1 MSIPRHRQS
10 LPRFLFENALHDAGT
25 DDERSADFEDTVCIG
40 PQLQYSR
47 LDRRLDPTASQFCS
61 VRSGARQRSIYPFSN
76 DPSLELSKHAEH
88 LKHRFA
94 RGSSMNLVSLLSACR
109 KKSF

>member
-1 MSIPRHRQS
+1 
-10 LPRFLFENALHDAGT
+10 LFENALHDAGT
-25 DDERSADFEDTVCIG
+25 DAERSADFEDAVSIG

-47 LDRRLDPTASQFCS
+47 LDRRLDPTAPQFGA
-61 VRSGARQRSIYPFSN
+61 VRSGARQPSIYPFSN

-94 RGSSMNLVSLLSACR
+94 RGRRRIESLLV
-109 KKSF
+109 KE

>member
-1 MSIPRHRQS
+1 
-10 LPRFLFENALHDAGT
+10 LFENALHDAGT
-25 DDERSADFEDTVCIG
+25 DAERSADFEYAVSIG

-47 LDRRLDPTASQFCS
+47 LDRRLDPTAPQFGA
-61 VRSGARQRSIYPFSN
+61 VRFGARQPSIYPFSN

-94 RGSSMNLVSLLSACR
+94 RGRRRIESLLV
-109 KKSF
+109 KE